1 MDDIDEMTTNPESE
15 PIGQNGQAS
24 EGVVAPA
31 DEEGE
36 IRLPEVL
43 PILPLRNTVVYPLT
57 VLPLSA
63 ENPRSI
69 RLVDA
74 AVQGNR
80 LVGIVAMKDAGVET
94 PGPNEVYPIGT
105 VALIHRLLRA
115 PDGSVRLIIQGLQRH
130 EIAEWTAEEPF
141 LMARIRPRP
150 EVLES
155 SVEVEALSRNLLD
168 LFRRLVELVPHLPD
182 ELMMAAINAEDAR
195 QLVYLVATSIRMDVA
210 EAQQI
215 LETDSVA
222 EKLRTLT
229 RILNRELDVLELGKK
244 IQSDAQSEME
254 RMQREYFLR
263 EQMKAIQKELGE
275 ESETEVVEEYR
286 RRIGERGLSA
296 EAREQALRELDRMAR
311 MPPQAAE
318 YSVIKTYLDWLL
330 DIPWV
335 EVTEDN
341 LDINHARQVLDEDH
355 YDLED
360 IKERIIEYLAVRK
373 LWHER
378 YRERHGDEEPDALS
392 DDEAPEIVVEEPEN
406 TGRGAILCLV
416 GPPGVGKTSLGRS
429 IARSLG
435 RQFTRMSLGG
445 VRDEAEIR
453 GHRRTY
459 IGAMPGR
466 IMQSLKRAQV
476 RNPVFM
482 LDEIDKLGRDFRGDP
497 TSALLEVLDPQQN
510 DTFRDHYLDVDFD
523 LSDVIFIATANL
535 LEPVPPPLLDRM
547 EVLELDGYTET
558 EKVHI
563 ARNYLVPRQLTAN
576 ALRKREV
583 EFAEEALRRIIR
595 DYTREAGVRNL
606 EREIGRVLR
615 KVATRVAAGERP
627 PDETIRVEVGD
638 VAGYLGKQKFYFEAA
653 DRTETPGVA
662 TGLAVTAVGGD
673 ILFIEATRMAGKKG
687 LTLTGQLGEVMK
699 ESAVIA
705 VSYVR
710 ANARRLG
717 IDATFFDDNDIHIH
731 VPAGAIP
738 KDGPSA
744 GVAMVTAIVSLLTR
758 RPVRATVGMSGEIT
772 LRGQVLPIGGVKQ
785 KALAAH
791 RAGLTTM
798 ILPKRNEPDLDEL
811 PPEVCEQMTFVL
823 ADHVQDALDAALSDP
838 LPEPEERDGAGDEP
852 FELTVETTEE
862 AVTTI

>member
-1 MDDIDEMTTNPESE
+1 MNNFEQSPGPGETAGDE
-15 PIGQNGQAS
+15 QVQ
-24 EGVVAPA
+24 PA
-31 DEEGE
+31 DQMSAE
-36 IRLPEVL
+36 INQSAEIQLPEVL
-43 PILPLRNTVVYPLT
+43 PILPLRNTVVYPMT

-63 ENPRSI
+63 DQPRSI

-80 LVGIVAMKDAGVET
+80 LVGLVAMKDASVET
-94 PGPNEVYPIGT
+94 PGPDQIYEVGT

-115 PDGSVRLIIQGLQRH
+115 PDGSVRLIIQGLQR
-130 EIAEWTAEEPF
+130 IQITEWTAEEPY
-141 LMARIRPRP
+141 LMARVQARP
-150 EVLES
+150 EVTVDT
-155 SVEVEALSRNLLD
+155 VEVEALNRNLLE
-168 LFRRLVELVPHLPD
+168 LFRRLVDLVPHLPD
-182 ELMMAAINAEDAR
+182 ELMMAAINTEDAR
-195 QLVYLVATSIRMDVA
+195 QLAYLVATSIRMEVV

-215 LETDSVA
+215 LEADNVA
-222 EKLRTLT
+222 DKLRLLT

-244 IQSDAQSEME
+244 IQTEAQGEME
-254 RMQREYFLR
+254 KVQREYFLR
-263 EQMKAIQKELGE
+263 EQMKAIQRELGE
-275 ESETEVVEEYR
+275 EGETQVVEEYR
-286 RRIGERGLSA
+286 QRIEERNMSA
-296 EAREQALRELDRMAR
+296 EAREQALRELDRMSK

-330 DIPWV
+330 DVPWAK
-335 EVTEDN
+335 VTEDN
-341 LDINHARQVLDEDH
+341 LDIKHARGVLDEDH

-360 IKERIIEYLAVRK
+360 IKDRIIEYLAVRK

-378 YRERHGDEEPDALS
+378 FEQREGDQEPDVLS
-392 DDEAPEIVVEEPEN
+392 DDSLPAIVREEPEN
-406 TGRGAILCLV
+406 TGQGAILGLI

-429 IARSLG
+429 IARALG
-435 RQFTRMSLGG
+435 REFTRMSLGG

-466 IMQSLKRAQV
+466 IMQALKRVGV

-510 DTFRDHYLDVDFD
+510 NTFRDHYLDVDFD
-523 LSDVIFIATANL
+523 LSDVIFIATGNL
-535 LEPVPPPLLDRM
+535 LEPIPPPLLDRM

-563 ARNYLVPRQLTAN
+563 ARNYLVPRQIRAN
-576 ALRKREV
+576 ALLPGEIDFT
-583 EFAEEALRRIIR
+583 EDALRRIIR

-615 KVATRVAAGERP
+615 KVATRAATGER
-627 PDETIRVEVGD
+627 EKTVVSAEEVP
-638 VAGYLGKQKFYFEAA
+638 GYLGKQRYYFEAA
-653 DRTETPGVA
+653 ERTETPGVA

-673 ILFIEATRMAGKKG
+673 ILFIEASRMAGKKG

-710 ANARRLG
+710 ANARRFG
-717 IDATFFDDNDIHIH
+717 IDPGFFDDNDIHIH

-744 GVAMVTAIVSLLTR
+744 GVAMVTAVVSLLTR
-758 RPVRATVGMSGEIT
+758 RPVKSNVGMTGEIT
-772 LRGQVLPIGGVKQ
+772 LRGQVLPVGGIKQ
-785 KALAAH
+785 KVLAAH
-791 RAGLTTM
+791 RAGLNSV
-798 ILPKRNEPDLDEL
+798 ILPKRNEPDLDDL
-811 PPEVCEQMTFVL
+811 PPEVREQMTFIL
-823 ADHVQDALDAALSDP
+823 ADQIKDVLDHALGEP
-838 LPEPEERDGAGDEP
+838 LPEEQAHDGEREESLA
-852 FELTVETTEE
+852 LTVETTEDR
-862 AVTTI
+862 VRTS